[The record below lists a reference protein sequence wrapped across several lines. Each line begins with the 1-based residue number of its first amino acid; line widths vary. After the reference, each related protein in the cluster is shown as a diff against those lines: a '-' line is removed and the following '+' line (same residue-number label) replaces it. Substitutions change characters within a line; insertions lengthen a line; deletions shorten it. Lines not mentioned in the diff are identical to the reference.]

1 MIMSKLIFLFI
12 LVLCG
17 NISSGQELDSD
28 ELKGFNLFLI
38 PAPQINVSLSLDSNN
53 IVDPTT
59 GFSITP
65 GAQTIDMMAVYQDMN
80 ALESKPYTPNSNT
93 DFGRLRFK
101 SDSKGVHLSINNN
114 DRFAREFRSTNPA
127 FFEANRNT
135 ALHRAYN
142 PLSIHNNN
150 W

>member
-1 MIMSKLIFLFI
+1 MKKIFFLFL
-12 LVLCG
+12 LVL
-17 NISSGQELDSD
+17 ISSISCGQELNGD
-28 ELKGFNLFLI
+28 ELKGFNLFLM
-38 PAPQINVSLSLDSNN
+38 PAPQINISLSLDSNN

-80 ALESKPYTPNSNT
+80 SLQPKPYTPNSNT

-101 SDSKGVHLSINNN
+101 SDSKGVNLSINNN
-114 DRFAREFRSTNPA
+114 DRFAREFRTTNPA